1 LSNFLLGGSAVLE
14 GVMIFS
20 PYCYAVACRKGEEVV
35 IYKESFPTISPL
47 PQSNFFSRLPFIRG
61 VFAFFI
67 SLAMSLRAYLISN
80 KLSSSEDVQKVSIDK
95 PFLLKAFLNLILAFV
110 LFLLLPDL
118 ISRLFRSSLILAS
131 LFETIVRIL
140 FLIFYILLF
149 SLFPSGKRL
158 LQYHGAEHK
167 VINGFED
174 GAELTPEALQSYPTI
189 HIRCGTT
196 LFALVLLL
204 LFFLYL
210 PFEGLAFPFSLL
222 SKTLLF
228 PLALPIAFEL
238 IFLAMQDERFRFLL
252 IPGLLLQRITTKQ
265 PDNEQLEVA
274 IAALKEVVG
283 IA

>member
-61 VFAFFI
+61 IFAFFI

-174 GAELTPEALQSYPTI
+174 GAELTPEGLQSYPTI

-210 PFEGLAFPFSLL
+210 PFEGLAFPLSLL
-222 SKTLLF
+222 CKTLLF

>member
-1 LSNFLLGGSAVLE
+1 
-14 GVMIFS
+14 MIFS

-47 PQSNFFSRLPFIRG
+47 PQSNFLSRLPFIRG
-61 VFAFFI
+61 IFAFFI

-80 KLSSSEDVQKVSIDK
+80 KLSSSKDVQKVSIDK

-174 GAELTPEALQSYPTI
+174 GAELTPEGLQSYPTI

-210 PFEGLAFPFSLL
+210 PFEGLAFPLSLL
-222 SKTLLF
+222 CKTLLF

>member
-1 LSNFLLGGSAVLE
+1 
-14 GVMIFS
+14 MIFS

-35 IYKESFPTISPL
+35 IYKESFPNISPL
-47 PQSNFFSRLPFIRG
+47 PQSNFISRLPFLRG
-61 VFAFFI
+61 IFAFFI

-80 KLSSSEDVQKVSIDK
+80 KLSSAEDVQKVSIDK
-95 PFLLKAFLNLILAFV
+95 GFLLRVVLNLFLAFV

-118 ISRLFRSSLILAS
+118 ISRLFSSSLLLAS
-131 LFETIVRIL
+131 LSETIIRIS
-140 FLIFYILLF
+140 FLILYILLF

-174 GAELTPEALQSYPTI
+174 GAELTPEGLQSYPTI

-210 PFEGLAFPFSLL
+210 PLQGLALPLSLLCKTLIFPF
-222 SKTLLF
+222 
-228 PLALPIAFEL
+228 ALPIAFEF
-238 IFLAMQDERFRFLL
+238 IYLALRDERFYFFF
-252 IPGLLLQRITTKQ
+252 IPGLLLQKITTKQ
-265 PDNEQLEVA
+265 PNKEQLEVA

>member
-1 LSNFLLGGSAVLE
+1 
-14 GVMIFS
+14 
-20 PYCYAVACRKGEEVV
+20 
-35 IYKESFPTISPL
+35 
-47 PQSNFFSRLPFIRG
+47 
-61 VFAFFI
+61 
-67 SLAMSLRAYLISN
+67 MSLRAYLISN
-80 KLSSSEDVQKVSIDK
+80 KLTSSDDVQRVSIDK
-95 PFLLKAFLNLILAFV
+95 GFLVKILLNSFLAFT
-110 LFLLLPDL
+110 LLLLLPDL
-118 ISRLFRSSLILAS
+118 VSRIFSPSLFFASLSETIARILSLILY
-131 LFETIVRIL
+131 
-140 FLIFYILLF
+140 IFVF

-174 GAELTPEALQSYPTI
+174 GAELTPDELQSYPTI

-210 PFEGLAFPFSLL
+210 PLQD
-222 SKTLLF
+222 
-228 PLALPIAFEL
+228 LALPLSLFCKALLLPFALLIAFEF
-238 IFLAMQDERFRFLL
+238 IYLALRDERFYFLL

-265 PDNEQLEVA
+265 PNKEQLEVA

>member
-35 IYKESFPTISPL
+35 IYKESFPNISPL

-67 SLAMSLRAYLISN
+67 SLAMSIRAYLISN

-118 ISRLFRSSLILAS
+118 VSRLFRSSLILAS

-140 FLIFYILLF
+140 FLIFFILLF

-210 PFEGLAFPFSLL
+210 PFEGLAFPLSLL
-222 SKTLLF
+222 CKTLLF

>member
-47 PQSNFFSRLPFIRG
+47 PQSNFLSRLPFIRG
-61 VFAFFI
+61 IFAFFI

-80 KLSSSEDVQKVSIDK
+80 KLSSSKDVQKVSIDK

-174 GAELTPEALQSYPTI
+174 GAELTPEGLQSYPTI

-210 PFEGLAFPFSLL
+210 PFEGLAFPLSLL
-222 SKTLLF
+222 CKTLLF

>member
-1 LSNFLLGGSAVLE
+1 
-14 GVMIFS
+14 MIFS

-35 IYKESFPTISPL
+35 IYKESFPNISPL
-47 PQSNFFSRLPFIRG
+47 PQSNFLSRLPFIRG
-61 VFAFFI
+61 IFAFFI

-80 KLSSSEDVQKVSIDK
+80 KLSSAEDVQKVSIDK
-95 PFLLKAFLNLILAFV
+95 GFLLRVVLNLFLAFA
-110 LFLLLPDL
+110 LILLLPDL
-118 ISRLFRSSLILAS
+118 ISRLFSSSLLLAS
-131 LFETIVRIL
+131 LSETIFRIS
-140 FLIFYILLF
+140 FLILYILLF
-149 SLFPSGKRL
+149 SLFPSGKHI

-174 GAELTPEALQSYPTI
+174 GAELTPEGLQSYPTI

-210 PFEGLAFPFSLL
+210 PFEGLAFPLSLL
-222 SKTLLF
+222 CKTLLF
-228 PLALPIAFEL
+228 PLALPIAFEF
-238 IFLAMQDERFRFLL
+238 IYLALRDERFYFFF

-265 PDNEQLEVA
+265 PNKEQIEVA
-274 IAALKEVVG
+274 IAALREVVG

>member
-1 LSNFLLGGSAVLE
+1 
-14 GVMIFS
+14 MIFS

-35 IYKESFPTISPL
+35 IYKESFPNISSL

-118 ISRLFRSSLILAS
+118 ISRLFRFSLLLAS

-210 PFEGLAFPFSLL
+210 PFEGLAFPLSLL
-222 SKTLLF
+222 CKTLLF

-238 IFLAMQDERFRFLL
+238 IFLSMQDERFRFLL